1 MTSVGQVPDEYSFRW
16 EAPVDEAFPAVHDA
30 QSAWLSSLE
39 SLTAPDR
46 RTHQL
51 IRLVCQVIAR
61 SPEGIER
68 HARLAAEVGA
78 TWQDV
83 LGSILLTQPSFGVL
97 VAAQAI
103 EPARRGWEAG
113 APG

>member
-1 MTSVGQVPDEYSFRW
+1 VTLVPEEYTFRW

-30 QSAWLSSLE
+30 QSAWLSSID
-39 SLTAPDR
+39 SIASPDR
-46 RTHQL
+46 RTHEL

-61 SPEGIER
+61 NPAGIER

-78 TWQDV
+78 PWDDV
-83 LGSILLTQPSFGVL
+83 LGAVLLTQPTFGVL
-97 VAAQAI
+97 AATQAI

-113 APG
+113 SAST